1 MNVKIWKWQ
10 IDILRQIK
18 MERIYDQQTHTS
30 GDIKGCSLKKRKM
43 IPDGI
48 PEIQKEIKMKR
59 KGKMWLSL
67 NKYWLRK

>member
-1 MNVKIWKWQ
+1 M
-10 IDILRQIK
+10 
-18 MERIYDQQTHTS
+18 TS
-30 GDIKGCSLKKRKM
+30 RPTPRDIKGCSLKKRKM

-67 NKYWLRK
+67 NKY

>member
-1 MNVKIWKWQ
+1 
-10 IDILRQIK
+10 

-67 NKYWLRK
+67 NKY